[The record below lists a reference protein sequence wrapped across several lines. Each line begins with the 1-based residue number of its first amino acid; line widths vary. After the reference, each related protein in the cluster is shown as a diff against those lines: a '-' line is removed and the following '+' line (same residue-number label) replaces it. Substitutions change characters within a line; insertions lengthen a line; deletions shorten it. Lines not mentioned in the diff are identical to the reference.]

1 MSSKRIYL
9 CVFNDY
15 VKVAAIY
22 VNNR

>member
-15 VKVAAIY
+15 VKVAALY